1 MNALRTI
8 AARALCASVALS
20 PMAFAEAPPDSTR
33 SLALGVSPLLVDA
46 AAEVWGVIAR
56 PENPIWPG
64 WNASDTPLLLYL
76 PGRQDLLIGHP
87 HPPEGF
93 DPYTGPLRFPDAVM
107 MVKDGPTLIAD
118 DGQNTARDIG
128 GTRTLVVADPLSNLR
143 QDVASMIADPRP
155 AAEKIRTLE
164 LEDLAADAYD
174 QLALIVHEAF
184 HVHQDRVAPD
194 RGSNEMLLLY
204 YPVLSAE
211 NNAAF
216 GLEGV
221 ALERAVAA
229 RDVADCRAEALRWLA
244 VREYRRALLPAR
256 AIQYEDGVEFTEGT
270 AEYTEYRLF
279 EVLEGRKPSPGLER
293 AQGFSGFGD
302 LSPQR
307 RALLA
312 RMRRHLDGDVNVNNA
327 PYGTAPLRKR
337 LYYSGMA
344 IGLLLD
350 RLAPDWKHDLA
361 TTDSSLTALAR
372 RAIHASPAEL
382 ASAWEAER
390 ADTAYTRRL
399 TAKTRLAQEGA
410 RNAAARL
417 AAILSGPGTGILVD
431 YSKLA
436 SNKVGL
442 AFTPFGITVVDSART
457 IFDQVPISA
466 RFADESSLNQSASLP
481 LLRDTHHRM
490 VLCRLERVVRRTEI
504 ARLAGDRRLGSATPA
519 AVKLELPGLT
529 LDLKRATLEWGS
541 GTLVAVLQPGPAP
554 GSAPAGR

>member
-1 MNALRTI
+1 MNTLQI
-8 AARALCASVALS
+8 VAACALCASVALS
-20 PMAFAEAPPDSTR
+20 PMAFAEIPPDSTR

-46 AAEVWGVIAR
+46 AAEAWGVIAR

-64 WNASDTPLLLYL
+64 WNASDTPLLLYQ

-93 DPYTGPLRFPDAVM
+93 HPYTGPLRFPGAMM
-107 MVKDGPTLIAD
+107 MVKDGPTLIAA
-118 DGQNTARDIG
+118 DGQNTARNIG
-128 GTRTLVVADPLSNLR
+128 DVRTLVVSDPLSNLR
-143 QDVASMIADPRP
+143 QNVAGMIADPRP

-164 LEDLAADAYD
+164 LENLAVDPYH

-184 HVHQDRVAPD
+184 HVYQDRVAPD
-194 RGSNEMLLLY
+194 RGTNEMLLLH

-211 NNAAF
+211 NNAAL
-216 GLEGV
+216 GLEGM
-221 ALERAVAA
+221 ALERAIAA
-229 RDVADCRAEALRWLA
+229 RDGADRRAEALRWLA

-256 AIQYEDGVEFTEGT
+256 AINYEDDVEFTEGT
-270 AEYTEYRLF
+270 AKYTEYRLF
-279 EVLEGRKPSPGLER
+279 EVLEGRKAPPGLER

-307 RALLA
+307 RALMA
-312 RMRRHLDGDVNVNNA
+312 QMRRHLDGDVNVNNA
-327 PYGTAPLRKR
+327 PYGTAPLRMR

-350 RLAPDWKHDLA
+350 RLAPDWKHDLV

-372 RAIHASPAEL
+372 VAIHASPAEL
-382 ASAWEAER
+382 ASAWEAQR

-399 TAKTRLAQEGA
+399 AAKTRLAQEGA
-410 RNAAARL
+410 RHAAARL
-417 AAILSGPGTGILVD
+417 AAIESGPGTGIVID

-436 SNKVGL
+436 SNKVAL
-442 AFTPFGITVVDSART
+442 AFTPFGITVVDSVRT

-466 RFADESSLNQSASLP
+466 HFSDESSLEQSAPLP
-481 LLRDTHHRM
+481 LLRDTHRRM
-490 VLCRLERVVRRTEI
+490 VSCRLERAVPRTEI
-504 ARLAGDRRLGSATPA
+504 ARLAGHGRLGSATPA

-529 LDLKRATLEWGS
+529 LDLKRAILEWRS
-541 GTLVAVLQPGPAP
+541 GTLVAVLQPVPAT

>member
-1 MNALRTI
+1 MNTLRTI
-8 AARALCASVALS
+8 GACALCASVALS
-20 PMAFAEAPPDSTR
+20 PMALAETPPDSAR

-93 DPYTGPLRFPDAVM
+93 HPYTGLLRFPGAVM

-128 GTRTLVVADPLSNLR
+128 DTRTLVVADPLSTLR

-164 LEDLAADAYD
+164 LEDLAADAYH

-194 RGSNEMLLLY
+194 RSSNEMLLLY

-221 ALERAVAA
+221 ALERAIAA
-229 RDVADCRAEALRWLA
+229 RDLADCRAEALRWLA
-244 VREYRRALLPAR
+244 VREYRRALLPTR

-270 AEYTEYRLF
+270 AKYTEYRLF
-279 EVLEGRKPSPGLER
+279 EVLEGRRPSPGLER

-312 RMRRHLDGDVNVNNA
+312 MMRRHLDGNVNVNNA
-327 PYGTAPLRKR
+327 PYGTAPLRMR

-350 RLAPDWKHDLA
+350 RLAPDWKHDLVI
-361 TTDSSLTALAR
+361 TDNSLTALAS

-399 TAKTRLAQEGA
+399 TAKTRLAHEGA
-410 RNAAARL
+410 RRAAARL
-417 AAILSGPGTGILVD
+417 AAIVSGPGTGILVD

-466 RFADESSLNQSASLP
+466 RFADESSLKQSASLP
-481 LLRDTHHRM
+481 LLRDTRHRI
-490 VLCRLERVVRRTEI
+490 VLCRLERAVRRTEI
-504 ARLAGDRRLGSATPA
+504 ARLTGDRRLGSATPA

-529 LDLKRATLEWGS
+529 LDLKRATLEWRS